1 MGREEEMIQD
11 IFSTPIYMNRVSNYE
26 KIQKELERVKGV
38 FDTEIGWDDLWDS
51 HLITDNKFEDNLIE
65 QYNLTAFKDE
75 IRTHVVS
82 YIEQVNGKKTEI
94 DVPYRITASWM
105 TRYDK
110 GHFAVCHEHGFSDM
124 AGVYYYQTDTKDG
137 DIYFQTP
144 VQAKTT
150 SFWDARPST
159 ESFPPE
165 QGGIILFPGWLRH
178 GVQSNTTDHTR
189 MSVSF
194 NITFA
199 RP

>member
-1 MGREEEMIQD
+1 
-11 IFSTPIYMNRVSNYE
+11 MNKVSNYE

-51 HLITDNKFEDNLIE
+51 HLITDNKFEDNIIS
-65 QYNLTAFKDE
+65 QYNLTEFEEE
-75 IRTHVVS
+75 IGTHVAS
-82 YIEQVNGKKTEI
+82 YIEQVNGNKTEI
-94 DVPYRITASWM
+94 DIPYRITASWM

-137 DIYFQTP
+137 NIYFQTP

-150 SFWDARPST
+150 SFWDSRPGT

-178 GVQSNTTDHTR
+178 GVHSNTTDHTR

-194 NITFA
+194 NVTFD
-199 RP
+199 RR